1 MTQDHPSVEPYWGPT
16 WPQPT
21 HKFGRLAQILFLA
34 WGGYRSMLS
43 DEKDVIEERIDFLDE
58 LGDNDLL
65 TVDEVADSLG
75 IVLKQ

>member
-1 MTQDHPSVEPYWGPT
+1 
-16 WPQPT
+16 
-21 HKFGRLAQILFLA
+21 
-34 WGGYRSMLS
+34 MLS

-75 IVLKQ
+75 IVLE